1 MIEILGV
8 KLSYEAV
15 VAILAFVASEII
27 GESKLKENSI
37 AGLVK
42 SLIDTL
48 KPSRKEDEKVEEVKK
63 AALLL
68 TQTLRE
74 LGDK

>member
-8 KLSYEAV
+8 KLSYEACAFV
-15 VAILAFVASEII
+15 FAFVASEVI

-37 AGLVK
+37 AALAK

-48 KPSRKEDEKVEEVKK
+48 KPARKEDEKVEAIK
-63 AALLL
+63 AKLEEL
-68 TQTLRE
+68 TAE
-74 LGDK
+74 LKNLGK